1 LEFTRTLEFIPVRDS
16 VISSPYAIDA
26 MFAVGVSLR
35 RQSRRCDAYEA
46 IADAR
51 RRRSPGV
58 SHLAIVF

>member
-16 VISSPYAIDA
+16 VISSPIDA